1 MLGLGAYDDSDE
13 EEEKP
18 SSGAPSVGGIFPSL
32 LTAQAAADDDD
43 SSDDESDDDSS
54 DDESAPSVAAP
65 AAAASEEAVQ
75 SQALPSID
83 EVLDSVETPSFLT
96 KPKAEIE
103 HLAFDTKAAEVK
115 AAEAQQQAAAKRE
128 AATEAASHA
137 AGLPIMKAASTVRE
151 APVGQEDK
159 TRESLKD
166 RTKEKRKRDQSAS
179 FLGGRWKTEEEM
191 HMRDFFDA

>member
-32 LTAQAAADDDD
+32 LTAQAAADADA
-43 SSDDESDDDSS
+43 SS